1 MSRQT
6 IYSKEAPEPIGPYSQ
21 AICYDSLVFTSGQI
35 AIDARSGA
43 LVGNNAGDQTRQ
55 VLENLSVVLKAA
67 ASSLDAV
74 IKTTI
79 YLKNMDDFTEVNQV
93 YASYFDQS
101 PPARSTVEVR
111 RLPKDVLVEIDCI
124 AVREK

>member
-1 MSRQT
+1 MLGGKG
-6 IYSKEAPEPIGPYSQ
+6 IEPLTFGL
-21 AICYDSLVFTSGQI
+21 YDRPSPAELSACEPNQI
-35 AIDARSGA
+35 PAIDARSGA